1 MNDYD
6 SEVVELLED
15 IDESDEEFD
24 DERSRRPFRAKVPT
38 GKGLFKARHAQGAQG
53 NAVTQGQLQEA
64 LARVGGQIKAESD
77 AVKALSAR
85 VNTLDTD
92 VAKTRKVVGS
102 TRKEAAN
109 SRMMSILPLLLQKPP
124 ELTITRTSPTDANSP
139 VKDVAIKSS
148 SDNLLPLI
156 LLMGMGGTGGDN
168 GKGSDDNSMLMMAL
182 VLSGG
187 LGGGS
192 K

>member
-1 MNDYD
+1 MI
-6 SEVVELLED
+6 EVVELLED
-15 IDESDEEFD
+15 IDESDEESD
-24 DERSRRPFRAKVPT
+24 EERSRLRPFRPKVPT
-38 GKGLFKARHAQGAQG
+38 GKGLFKARQAQGAQG
-53 NAVTQGQLQEA
+53 NAVSQGQLQEA

-77 AVKALSAR
+77 AVKSLSAR
-85 VNTLDTD
+85 VNTLGSE
-92 VAKTRKVVGS
+92 VAKTRNVVGS
-102 TRKEAAN
+102 TKKEAAN

-124 ELTITRTSPTDANSP
+124 ELTITRTSATDPESP
-139 VKDVAIKSS
+139 IKNVAIKSA